1 MARVVGIDPGSI
13 SFDLCGWEQGR
24 VFLDQS
30 VPSDQVADR
39 AESILEMITAS
50 GPVDLILGPSGY
62 GLPVTDVQDIGE
74 RELFLMTLV
83 EAQERQDIPVLAGM
97 EALINLARVRRLPL
111 CFTPAVVHLPTVPRW
126 RKINK
131 IDLGTADKLNCAILA
146 IYDQAHTYQIHYQ
159 DTALI
164 LVEVGG
170 AFTSVIAVD
179 QGQVVDGIGGSAGA
193 AGFKSGGALDGELA
207 YLLKSVQKRNLFE
220 GGITDIVGEP
230 QLTLTEYALR
240 LKEEELEQAW
250 LVLEE
255 AVVKAVAGE
264 LALVPTAKEIV
275 LSGRLCRQPL
285 LNERLVRRLSCLA
298 TVRTVNPLARI
309 AKEAAQGAALLAAGL
324 VGGETAPLVE
334 QLRIREASG
343 TVFDHI
349 VPWGDDL
356 RRRYRV

>member
-1 MARVVGIDPGSI
+1 MLFCWQTICYEGIHSYDVFAEKYGTLKELHRRCSWASTQTQPTSLAVWLDPETDMARVVGIDPGSI

-83 EAQERQDIPVLAGM
+83 EARERRDIPVLAGM

-126 RKINK
+126 RKINR

-146 IYDQAHTYQIHYQ
+146 IYDQAHTYQIHYR

-193 AGFKSGGALDGELA
+193 AGFKM
-207 YLLKSVQKRNLFE
+207 
-220 GGITDIVGEP
+220 
-230 QLTLTEYALR
+230 
-240 LKEEELEQAW
+240 
-250 LVLEE
+250 
-255 AVVKAVAGE
+255 AV
-264 LALVPTAKEIV
+264 
-275 LSGRLCRQPL
+275 RW
-285 LNERLVRRLSCLA
+285 
-298 TVRTVNPLARI
+298 TVNWPI
-309 AKEAAQGAALLAAGL
+309 
-324 VGGETAPLVE
+324 
-334 QLRIREASG
+334 
-343 TVFDHI
+343 
-349 VPWGDDL
+349 
-356 RRRYRV
+356 Y